1 MTVRSLAD
9 ALRAASD
16 EELAALLAARPEL
29 LVPVPIDISQ
39 LAYRAASSPAVARA
53 LDRLDRWH
61 LQVLEA
67 ACLGGAVTRDELY
80 ALLQPAPAA
89 AVDGAVQDLLT
100 EVLLWDDGDVLTP
113 VAGAREVAGPGPG
126 EIGPPLEMTVGSL
139 SATRRLDLATDLGLP
154 PPPDT
159 DTAIDA
165 IVELLSDADHVR
177 TLLEGAP
184 GAAVELLDRL
194 AWGTPVGT
202 VERADRAVRAEN
214 ATSPVDWLLAHGLLA
229 ALDPRTVVLP
239 REIGVALRGGRAFAS
254 VAWEPPGLR
263 HPDDPAPVDRAHVD
277 RTAAAQADAA
287 VRLLEDLLDGW
298 SVDPPPVL
306 KAGGLGVRDLRR
318 TATRLDVEEWQAA
331 LLAEIAYAAGLL
343 GAGGAVETDW
353 LPTPAYDRWRTDD
366 VADRWVVLADAWRST
381 TRVAGLV
388 GSRDDRDKVVAALGA
403 DIERWVAPQ
412 VRGEL
417 LRLLSSVP
425 PGAVVPAE
433 RLDVALAWARP
444 RQSWGLRSALVG
456 WTLREA
462 EVLGVSGAGAL
473 SSAGRALAAPPPP
486 ASYGDESE
494 RAAAWADTV
503 AKSLAPLLPEPVDHV
518 LLQADLTAV
527 APGPLV
533 PTLARALAL
542 TADVESTGGATVYR
556 FTPESV
562 RRALDAG
569 RSADDLHT
577 LLATHSRTPVP
588 QPLTYLIDDLARR
601 HGRIRVG
608 AAGAYV
614 RCDDTAV
621 LDELVAL
628 GSSRAGDLR
637 LRRIAPTVLTS
648 PSSPDVLLARLRE
661 LGYAPAAESPD
672 GAVITR
678 RPDARRAPQTS
689 ARPRPSGPA
698 VGAGGGL
705 GSPAP
710 ALLEAAVRA
719 MRAGDRASQAPRGVV
734 VEGMASTGAV
744 PRTAA
749 ASTLGLLRLAIEEA
763 RPVWIGYVD
772 THGGVTERVVDPVR
786 LGGGYLTAYDH
797 RSERVHTFAVHRIT
811 GVAALDDAL
820 DDA

>member
-1 MTVRSLAD
+1 MTARSLAD
-9 ALRAASD
+9 ALRAAGD
-16 EELAALLAARPEL
+16 DELAALLAARPEL
-29 LVPVPIDISQ
+29 LVPVPVDMSQ

-53 LDRLDRWH
+53 LDRLDRWR

-67 ACLGGAVTRDELY
+67 ACLDGPVSRDQLH
-80 ALLQPAPAA
+80 ALLQPAPAPAVDA
-89 AVDGAVQDLLT
+89 AVDDLLSQ
-100 EVLLWDDGDVLTP
+100 VLLWDDGDALNP

-126 EIGPPLEMTVGSL
+126 ETGPPLEMTVGSL
-139 SATRRLDLATDLGLP
+139 SAARRMDLAADLGLP
-154 PPPDT
+154 APPDT

-165 IVELLSDADHVR
+165 IVDLLRDADHVR

-184 GAAVELLDRL
+184 GAAVELLERL

-202 VERADRAVRAEN
+202 VERADRAVRAED
-214 ATSPVDWLLAHGLLA
+214 AASPVDWLLAHGLLA

-239 REIGVALRGGRAFAS
+239 REVGLALRGGRAFAT
-254 VAWEPPGLR
+254 VEWEPPPLQTA
-263 HPDDPAPVDRAHVD
+263 DDPAPVDRGHGD
-277 RTAAAQADAA
+277 RTAAAQADAV
-287 VRLLEDLLDGW
+287 VRLVEDLLEGW
-298 SVDPPPVL
+298 SAEPPPVL

-318 TATRLDVEEWQAA
+318 VATRLDVEEWQAA
-331 LLAEIAYAAGLL
+331 LLVETAYAAGLL
-343 GAGGAVETDW
+343 GAGGAVETEW
-353 LPTPAYDRWRTDD
+353 LPTPAYDRWRTDG
-366 VADRWVVLADAWRST
+366 VADRWVALAQAWASS

-388 GSRDDRDKVVAALGA
+388 GGRDDRDKVVAALGP
-403 DIERWVAPQ
+403 DVERWVAAQ
-412 VRGEL
+412 VRLEL
-417 LRLLSSVP
+417 LRLLASVP
-425 PGAVVPAE
+425 PGTLLPAE
-433 RLDVALAWARP
+433 RLDLALAWARP

-462 EVLGVSGAGAL
+462 ELLGVTGAGAL
-473 SSAGRALAAPPPP
+473 SSAGRALAAAPPGP
-486 ASYGDESE
+486 SGDESE
-494 RAAAWADTV
+494 RVAAWADAV
-503 AKSLAPLLPEPVDHV
+503 ADALDPLLPQPVDHV

-533 PTLARALAL
+533 PSLARALAM

-556 FTPESV
+556 FTPASV

-569 RSADDLHT
+569 QTADDLHT

-588 QPLTYLIDDLARR
+588 QPLTYLVDDLARR

-608 AAGAYV
+608 TAGAYV

-628 GSSRAGDLR
+628 SGSRAADLR
-637 LRRIAPTVLTS
+637 LRRIAPTVLTT
-648 PSSPDVLLARLRE
+648 PTSPDALLARLRE
-661 LGYAPAAESPD
+661 LGYAPAAESAD

-678 RPDARRAPQTS
+678 RPDARRAPQTG
-689 ARPRPSGPA
+689 ARSRP
-698 VGAGGGL
+698 VGGGV
-705 GSPAP
+705 GVGPGAPAP

-719 MRAGDRASQAPRGVV
+719 MRAGDRASRAPRGSV
-734 VEGMASTGAV
+734 VEGMAATGAV

-772 THGGVTERVVDPVR
+772 THGGATERVVDPVR

-811 GVAALDDAL
+811 GVASLDDAG
-820 DDA
+820 